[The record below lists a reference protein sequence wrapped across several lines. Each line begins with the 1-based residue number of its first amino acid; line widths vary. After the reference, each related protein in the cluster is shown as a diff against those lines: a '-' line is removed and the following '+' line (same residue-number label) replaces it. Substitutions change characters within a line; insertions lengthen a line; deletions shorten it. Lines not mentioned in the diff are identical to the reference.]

1 MIAKGEWHLIRA
13 MRNGGVSISDIAR
26 QMGLD
31 RKTVRKA
38 LGTDCWPDDTQRPRV
53 VRPSKL
59 DPFRDYIRA
68 RLDGTPSLS
77 AVRIYEEIKGQGYS
91 GRISIL
97 KEFVHGIKEEHRIR
111 AVVRFETL
119 PGQQAQVVTLGGTR
133 RSAERF
139 W

>member
-59 DPFRDYIRA
+59 DP
-68 RLDGTPSLS
+68 PW
-77 AVRIYEEIKGQGYS
+77 RITS
-91 GRISIL
+91 GPGLR
-97 KEFVHGIKEEHRIR
+97 EHRLYR
-111 AVVRFETL
+111 RC
-119 PGQQAQVVTLGGTR
+119 GYTR
-133 RSAERF
+133 R
-139 W
+139 